1 MNKFRYYFQE
11 IIHSVTKGLFAYL
24 KATLKLAFLS
34 LIILSIGLFMIGVDF
49 WFLKALGIAIVDIFP
64 VLGSGMV
71 MIPWAVIHLL
81 MGHTTIAWKIG
92 LLYIVM
98 VVVRQVAEPIITGK
112 SIGVRPIYTFLATV
126 ISMLIFGPIGAVLG
140 AVITIVLK
148 AVLEVKSF
156 QSSPPTDR
164 NPFYNE

>member
-11 IIHSVTKGLFAYL
+11 VTQSVTKGLIAYV
-24 KATLKLAFLS
+24 KATIKLAFLS
-34 LIILSIGLFMIGVDF
+34 FIILSIGLFTIGIDF

-81 MGHTTIAWKIG
+81 MGNTAVAWKIG

-98 VVVRQVAEPIITGK
+98 VVVRQIAEPIITGK
-112 SIGVRPIYTFLATV
+112 SIGVRPLYTFLVTV
-126 ISMLIFGPIGAVLG
+126 ASILIFGPLGAVLG

-148 AVLEVKSF
+148 AVLEVNSF
-156 QSSPPTDR
+156 QKNPSSDQ